1 MNSSGG
7 KFTSLAAPTT
17 ARSACQQPPKTPH
30 APHAPLP
37 PPPLE
42 VGSKTE
48 VSASNGLKWGAL
60 DYEEVKWSSLKLA
73 VEVNVAEPKTTAP
86 LGKGYMPISN
96 LLRSLVWPSTLDC
109 LLNVPRPNKRTA
121 CKKIALKL
129 FCFWP
134 DLEKVKEFLN
144 LLIQYS
150 NTNFNFRRP
159 LLHNFWEKGRQ
170 SF

>member
-30 APHAPLP
+30 APHAPLAP
-37 PPPLE
+37 SPL
-42 VGSKTE
+42 GGRIQD
-48 VSASNGLKWGAL
+48 GLKWGAL
-60 DYEEVKWSSLKLA
+60 DYEEVKCSSLKLA

-159 LLHNFWEKGRQ
+159 LLHNF
-170 SF
+170 